1 MLLSVT
7 ANATAG
13 NATLCCKNA
22 TLTHHVGVT
31 SNGEGFGV
39 EWSDLRHVAAV
50 AEAGSVRRAG
60 NLLGIHGATVAR
72 HVERLESELG
82 VKLFARTRGGMVPT
96 ELGERVLEVYRQVA
110 QSLEALERELRAG
123 GTALAGPV
131 TLYVSEALA
140 AGWLIPRLR
149 AFTDKDPEML
159 LTVRTMDSLPVLAP
173 GAAHAALL
181 LTAEP
186 PGHLVGRR
194 LGTVAVCGY
203 RVRGTAGAGGSTEL
217 LIGPPLPQ
225 FERAWQESGRAPQQ
239 EAAVHCP
246 ALLAQLEACRS
257 GMGAAVLPC
266 VLGDAFRGLE
276 RVDPRAPVAAGDAWL
291 LSHPD
296 SRGIARLQALIGYVQ
311 EAWAA
316 DRARLE
322 GRTGT
327 ESSTTDA

>member
-1 MLLSVT
+1 MS
-7 ANATAG
+7 ATTG
-13 NATLCCKNA
+13 
-22 TLTHHVGVT
+22 H
-31 SNGEGFGV
+31 GEGVGV

-72 HVERLESELG
+72 HVERLESQLG
-82 VKLFARTRGGMVPT
+82 VKLFARTRSGMLPT

-110 QSLEALERELRAG
+110 ESLDSLERELRAAG
-123 GTALAGPV
+123 AALAGPV
-131 TLYVSEALA
+131 TLYLSEALA

-149 AFTDKDPEML
+149 AFTDKYPEIQ
-159 LTVRTMDSLPVLAP
+159 LTVRTIDALPALAP

-203 RVRGTAGAGGSTEL
+203 RARGTAGVVGLSEL

-225 FERAWQESGRAPQQ
+225 FEGVWQASGRAPQR
-239 EAAVHCP
+239 ETAVHCP

-257 GMGAAVLPC
+257 GMGVAVLPC

-276 RVDPRAPVAAGDAWL
+276 RVDPPAPIPAGDAWL

-311 EAWAA
+311 EIWAA

-322 GRTGT
+322 GRTGA

>member
-1 MLLSVT
+1 MQRQRIM
-7 ANATAG
+7 
-13 NATLCCKNA
+13 
-22 TLTHHVGVT
+22 GVST
-31 SNGEGFGV
+31 RDGEGSGV

-60 NLLGIHGATVAR
+60 DLLGIHGATVAR
-72 HVERLESELG
+72 HVERLESQLG

-96 ELGERVLEVYRQVA
+96 ELGQRALEVYRQVA
-110 QSLEALERELRAG
+110 QALEGLERELRAAG
-123 GTALAGPV
+123 AALAGPV

-149 AFTDKDPEML
+149 AFTDKYPEIQ
-159 LTVRTMDSLPVLAP
+159 LTVRTIDSLPALAP
-173 GAAHAALL
+173 GAAHAALA

-203 RVRGTAGAGGSTEL
+203 RARGAAGAVRSTEL

-225 FERAWQESGRAPQQ
+225 FERVWQESGRAPQAQ
-239 EAAVHCP
+239 TAVHCP

-276 RVDPRAPVAAGDAWL
+276 RVSPSEPIAAGDVWL

-311 EAWAA
+311 EAWTA
-316 DRARLE
+316 DRTRLE
-322 GRTGT
+322 GRAGAET
-327 ESSTTDA
+327 STTDA

>member
-1 MLLSVT
+1 M
-7 ANATAG
+7 
-13 NATLCCKNA
+13 
-22 TLTHHVGVT
+22 
-31 SNGEGFGV
+31 

-72 HVERLESELG
+72 HVERLEGQLG

-96 ELGERVLEVYRQVA
+96 ELGERVLEVYRQLA
-110 QSLEALERELRAG
+110 QAVEALERELRAG
-123 GTALAGPV
+123 GAALAGPV

-140 AGWLIPRLR
+140 TGWLIPRLR
-149 AFTDKDPEML
+149 AFTDRYPEIQ
-159 LTVRTMDSLPVLAP
+159 LTVRTVDSLPVLAP

-186 PGHLVGRR
+186 PGYLVGRR
-194 LGTVAVCGY
+194 LGAVAVCGY
-203 RVRGTAGAGGSTEL
+203 RARGPARAEGSTDL

-225 FERAWQESGRAPQQ
+225 FEPVWQASGRAPQQ

-276 RVDPRAPVAAGDAWL
+276 RVEPSAPLPAGDAWL

-296 SRGIARLQALIGYVQ
+296 SRGIARLQALIGYAQ

-322 GRTGT
+322 GRAGT
-327 ESSTTDA
+327 ESSIADA